1 MNEFFNPETHP
12 EEVLG
17 YVEDFVDAK
26 TGQYLGYRKLPEPTR
41 LCGSPGRLYLTL
53 VEDLFL
59 FKGYRRAVKIVKAR
73 KQRPRRVIATIQIL
87 SGRKKE
93 IRLQKHANSVR
104 NAR

>member
-1 MNEFFNPETHP
+1 MNKFFNPETHS

-41 LCGSPGRLYLTL
+41 LCGAPGRLHLTL

-59 FKGYRRAVKIVKAR
+59 FKGYKKTPVTIKAC
-73 KQRPRRVIATIQIL
+73 KQRPRQVVAMILIL
-87 SGRKKE
+87 SGRKKLE
-93 IRLQKHANSVR
+93 HANSVR